1 MRDERY
7 MKLAQNLI
15 NYSVDLQPGE
25 KVLISVSDGEI
36 AMGRELIRAAY
47 EAGGLPF
54 LKLKHSKL
62 NRELLKGA
70 TKEQLEL
77 QAKLDRAEIE
87 EMDATIS
94 IVRMDNVHEM
104 AGIPAEQLRLWS
116 QHYGR
121 HVKTTHKKWCAL
133 RFPNDS
139 MAQLAK
145 MSTEEFE
152 DYYFQ
157 VCTLD
162 YAKMSAAL
170 KPLAELMRRTDRVRI
185 TGPGTELAF
194 SIKDIPV
201 IESDGRHNVPDG
213 EIFTAPVRDSING
226 TIRYN
231 APSHYQGF
239 LYENVSFTFRDGKI
253 VEATANNNKLLERL
267 LDTDEGSRYI
277 GEFALGFNPHIL
289 QPMADALFDEKI
301 AGSFHL
307 TPGNAYEVAC
317 NGNRSSIHWDL
328 VCIQRPEYG
337 GGEIWFDDVLIRKD
351 GLFVLPELEGLNP
364 DNLR

>member
-7 MKLAQNLI
+7 TKLAKNLI
-15 NYSVDLQPGE
+15 NYSVDLHPGE
-25 KVLISVSDGEI
+25 KVLISITNGEI
-36 AMGRELIRAAY
+36 TMGRELIRAAI

-54 LKLKHSKL
+54 LKLKNSKL
-62 NRELLKGA
+62 NRELLKSA

-87 EMDATIS
+87 EMDATIA

-133 RFPNDS
+133 RFPNES

-145 MSTEEFE
+145 MSTEDFE
-152 DYYFQ
+152 DLYFQ

-162 YAKMSAAL
+162 YARMAAAL
-170 KPLAELMRRTDRVRI
+170 KPLAELMRRTDRVHI
-185 TGPGTELAF
+185 TGPGTDLTF
-194 SIKDIPV
+194 SIKDMPV

-213 EIFTAPVRDSING
+213 EIFTAPIRDSVNG

-231 APSHYQGF
+231 APSQYQGF
-239 LYENVSFTFRDGKI
+239 VYENVSFTFRDGKI
-253 VEATANNNKLLERL
+253 VEATGNNCERLKRL
-267 LDTDEGSRYI
+267 LDTDEGARYI
-277 GEFALGFNPHIL
+277 GEFALGFNPYIL
-289 QPMADALFDEKI
+289 QPMTDTLFDEKI
-301 AGSFHL
+301 AGSFHF
-307 TPGNAYEVAC
+307 TPGNAYEVAH

-337 GGEIWFDDVLIRKD
+337 GGEIWFDDVLVRKD
-351 GLFVLPELEGLNP
+351 GRFVLSELEGLNP
-364 DNLR
+364 ENLR